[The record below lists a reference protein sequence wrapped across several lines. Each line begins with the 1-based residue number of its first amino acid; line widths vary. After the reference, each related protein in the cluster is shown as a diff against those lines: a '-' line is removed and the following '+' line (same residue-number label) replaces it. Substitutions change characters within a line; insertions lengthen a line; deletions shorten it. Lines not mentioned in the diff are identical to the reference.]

1 MSKETKPRV
10 VCCIGD
16 IHGYFTKL
24 QNLWRNLES
33 AIGASDFASA
43 TVIFLGDYCDRGPN
57 SREVIQF
64 LVSLPSRYQDQKH
77 VFLAGNHEF
86 GLAGFLG
93 LVEAPS
99 DGSGFETTWKG
110 FEEREEEEGWYK
122 GEGYE
127 KMHLQARMWGGT
139 TRERFDAYG
148 IEFMGSVYDAA
159 PTFESYGVPHGSY
172 DLMKAVPEEHK
183 KFLSNLVWVH
193 EEDDVCLETKDGI
206 KKCRL
211 IAVHAG
217 LEEGKDIEEQLKFL
231 KAKETKFPKIMG
243 LSGRKN
249 VWNIPKELSENNND
263 EKGTVVV
270 SGHHGRLHMDGLRFI
285 IDEGGIAPEV
295 NPLAAI
301 ILLPS
306 IKIVRDTDIF

>member
-64 LVSLPSRYQDQKH
+64 LVSLPSSQFSSILPMLKIVLSR
-77 VFLAGNHEF
+77 
-86 GLAGFLG
+86 
-93 LVEAPS
+93 
-99 DGSGFETTWKG
+99 
-110 FEEREEEEGWYK
+110 R
-122 GEGYE
+122 
-127 KMHLQARMWGGT
+127 
-139 TRERFDAYG
+139 
-148 IEFMGSVYDAA
+148 
-159 PTFESYGVPHGSY
+159 